1 MKKNDYQNLM
11 EHIQP
16 PAGLNDRVL
25 SAARQTAG
33 AQKET
38 TGPKHLAPGKRR
50 PVLRAAV
57 CAACALALVVGS
69 VTLGPIG
76 GGEPGESGAPVTA
89 LPSFSFGL
97 TAYAADTG
105 ERYEANANGGLAFST
120 AGQVSWS
127 AEGGHYTGCLF
138 QVTGENIR
146 TISLAIDREALYRSR
161 TLTNLSREEVQNLSR
176 CRGQRHGVPAFQR
189 RRSDPCRLWRGGRG
203 APDHGGGDGSG
214 RCRHGGL

>member
-1 MKKNDYQNLM
+1 MKKNDYQ
-11 EHIQP
+11 HIQP

-76 GGEPGESGAPVTA
+76 GGEPQNPV
-89 LPSFSFGL
+89 
-97 TAYAADTG
+97 AYFDSDVRDTLRMG
-105 ERYEANANGGLAFST
+105 
-120 AGQVSWS
+120 
-127 AEGGHYTGCLF
+127 
-138 QVTGENIR
+138 
-146 TISLAIDREALYRSR
+146 
-161 TLTNLSREEVQNLSR
+161 
-176 CRGQRHGVPAFQR
+176 
-189 RRSDPCRLWRGGRG
+189 
-203 APDHGGGDGSG
+203 
-214 RCRHGGL
+214 